1 MYVKKG
7 TLLLVTHNRK
17 GKFKG
22 IAEKDFDTDKEE
34 FYPIKLAKGEYVEG
48 LCSGNDWIEGES
60 IPCRNTQ
67 CTLKAIEGRGK

>member
-1 MYVKKG
+1 MKVAKG
-7 TLLLVTHNRK
+7 TLLQVNHSRK

-22 IAEKDFDTDKEE
+22 IAEKDFDTDIDE
-34 FYPIKLAKGEYVEG
+34 FYPIKLAKGQYVRG

-67 CTLKAIEGRGK
+67 CTVQEASNG